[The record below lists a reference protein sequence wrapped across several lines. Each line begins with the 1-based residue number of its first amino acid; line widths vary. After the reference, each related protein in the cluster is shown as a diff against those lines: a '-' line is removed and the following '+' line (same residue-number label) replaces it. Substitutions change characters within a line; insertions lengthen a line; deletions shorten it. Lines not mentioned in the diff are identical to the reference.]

1 MASAPDVVSAWMRA
15 CSGGD
20 TDVILALVDPDFEMT
35 EASSLPGAVAVSG
48 VAGLERYL
56 RGWTRN
62 WSQTDWRAEE
72 ITDLGGGRVLVVATL
87 ALRGLRSSID
97 VERRFAYLFTV
108 RNGRILRQD
117 GYDDRA
123 QALAASEEGS
133 P

>member
-1 MASAPDVVSAWMRA
+1 MRA

-20 TDVILALVDPDFEMT
+20 ADAILALVDPDFEMT

-56 RGWTRN
+56 RGWARN

-108 RNGRILRQD
+108 RGGRILRQD
-117 GYDDRA
+117 GFDDRA
-123 QALAASEEGS
+123 QALEAARGRSA
-133 P
+133 

>member
-1 MASAPDVVSAWMRA
+1 MRA

-20 TDVILALVDPDFEMT
+20 ADAVLALVDPEFEMR

-48 VAGLERYL
+48 VAGMERYM
-56 RGWTRN
+56 RGWARN
-62 WSQTDWRAEE
+62 WSRTDWRAEE

-108 RNGRILRQD
+108 RADRILRQD
-117 GYDDRA
+117 GFDDRA
-123 QALAASEEGS
+123 QALEAARGRSA
-133 P
+133 